1 MVRATITQGATC
13 CAQDGDF
20 LQELEQSAL
29 VRRSLAD
36 FRRVTG
42 LAAKLVPA
50 ALPTHLI
57 KFGAQDVDFCRA
69 LGCSARA
76 CQACFRHQTD
86 LLNRLDRKLKPQQTY
101 CLAGLVHLAVPVLVS
116 GRHIATVLGG
126 KVRIGPGSERKFA
139 AVERHLRRCGLDQ
152 ELSELRRAWF
162 RAPLLKRSQ
171 LRAAMGLLDQLTQLF
186 AETIVRQPASRPT
199 NDPPCVAE
207 AKRFVRLHLGER
219 LTTRQAAQALHL
231 NESYFCRLFRRL
243 SGMTFRAYLAKV
255 RVEATQAALLN
266 THQSVGEIAYAAGFQ
281 SMPDFD
287 RVFKTSTGVSPS
299 QFRDQRRP
307 HVSTAL
313 GMTV

>member
-13 CAQDGDF
+13 CAQDGNF

-57 KFGAQDVDFCRA
+57 KFGAQDIEFCRA

-76 CQACFRHQTD
+76 YRACYLHQTD

-126 KVRIGPGSERKFA
+126 KVRVGPSSERKFA

-152 ELSELRRAWF
+152 ELSELRKAWF
-162 RAPLLKRSQ
+162 RVPLLKRSQ
-171 LRAAMGLLDQLTQLF
+171 LRASMCLLDQLTKLF
-186 AETIVRQPASRPT
+186 AETIARGPASRSP
-199 NDPPCVAE
+199 NDPPCVAK
-207 AKRFVRLHLGER
+207 AKRFVRLHLGEP
-219 LTTRQAAQALHL
+219 LTTRQAAQAVHL
-231 NESYFCRLFRRL
+231 NPSYFCRLFRRL
-243 SGMTFRAYLAKV
+243 SGMTFRAYLAKI
-255 RVEATQAALLN
+255 RVEAAQAALLN

-287 RVFKTSTGVSPS
+287 RVFKTNTGVSPS
-299 QFRDQRRP
+299 AFRDQRRP
-307 HVSTAL
+307 GVSAAL
-313 GMTV
+313 GMKG